1 MVRKKQGLGRGS
13 SNNPCAS
20 ARLKTEH
27 PSCCTGLLMCMRR
40 DTVKQPT
47 DQEQRKEDKKEE
59 QLRNPSRVKE
69 PEPDEPEGEI
79 EAMNDQDPG
88 ERQKENQNSEKDDP
102 LAA

>member
-1 MVRKKQGLGRGS
+1 M
-13 SNNPCAS
+13 
-20 ARLKTEH
+20 
-27 PSCCTGLLMCMRR
+27 
-40 DTVKQPT
+40 KQPT

-59 QLRNPSRVKE
+59 QLRNPTRVKE

>member
-1 MVRKKQGLGRGS
+1 MRGI
-13 SNNPCAS
+13 
-20 ARLKTEH
+20 
-27 PSCCTGLLMCMRR
+27 M
-40 DTVKQPT
+40 KQPT
-47 DQEQRKEDKKEE
+47 DQEQRREDKKEE

-79 EAMNDQDPG
+79 ENMNDQNPG